1 MIWKSVYLEG
11 RILSADPL
19 ELINILYEHAILRV
33 RSARDSL
40 TRRDIAA
47 RAGHISKAIAILGEL
62 EGSLDYRAGGEIA
75 RNLAKLYQYLR
86 ERLILANR
94 KQEDEP
100 LAEAE
105 ALLTTLGDAW
115 LAITR
120 KEQIGI
126 PSAMPGAVLEPAA
139 GSPLNSWSA

>member
-1 MIWKSVYLEG
+1 MIWKSAYLEG

-19 ELINILYEHAILRV
+19 ELVNILYEHAILRV

-40 TRRDIAA
+40 AQRDIAGRSA
-47 RAGHISKAIAILGEL
+47 HISKVIAILGEL
-62 EGSLDYRAGGEIA
+62 ESSLDYQAGGEIA
-75 RNLAKLYQYLR
+75 RNLAKLYQYIR
-86 ERLILANR
+86 ERLVAANR

-105 ALLTTLGDAW
+105 ELLKTLGDAW

-120 KEQIGI
+120 KPQPAI
-126 PSAMPGAVLEPAA
+126 PLAMVGAVANPVTTSSQA
-139 GSPLNSWSA
+139 GWSA